1 MKDKN
6 IVRNRIIEL
15 VNQFDYLQEDK
26 ERLLDFL
33 SNSDFYDAP
42 FTTEYQYSYPGGL
55 AEYSLDV
62 CENLKSLVNAYKLNE
77 VYSWQ
82 SLCVIGLFH
91 ALSKVN
97 YFESYVK
104 NEKVYSPNGT
114 KFDNMG
120 NFDWVSKQAFKV
132 KDAKDRY
139 TAGEMGFTSY
149 MLLSRFIPLTDNEI
163 MAIVH
168 YNCGMDNGHS
178 TKDIFEIL
186 KSYPLVALLHS
197 AMMITLNVLYK
208 NE

>member
-1 MKDKN
+1 MKDRN

-15 VNQFDYLQEDK
+15 VNQFEYSQQDK

-33 SNSDFYDAP
+33 SDSDFYEAP

-55 AEYSLDV
+55 AEYSLNV
-62 CENLKSLVNAYKLNE
+62 FENLKVLVDSFKLTEAYH
-77 VYSWQ
+77 WQ
-82 SLCVIGLFH
+82 SLCVVGLFH

-97 YFESYVK
+97 YYESYVK
-104 NEKVYSPNGT
+104 NEKVYSPSGS
-114 KFDNMG
+114 KYDNMG

-139 TAGEMGFTSY
+139 TAGELGFTSY
-149 MLLSRFIPLTDNEI
+149 MILSRFIPLNDEEI
-163 MAIVH
+163 MSIVH

-197 AMMITLNVLYK
+197 ATMITLNAVYK
-208 NE
+208 DE